1 MFFSCKTII
10 RLQERRKSTAA
21 TALSNLKQDSLI
33 HVPVPPE
40 TTQSLAG
47 ETITESIEDEEEN
60 QVTVGGDD
68 GELGI
73 PDLPKLSK
81 WTSLKYE
88 YSTVTHGTKSTR
100 S

>member
-1 MFFSCKTII
+1 LFFSCKTII

-60 QVTVGGDD
+60 Q
-68 GELGI
+68 
-73 PDLPKLSK
+73 DLQLPVQAVPI
-81 WTSLKYE
+81 TTNVVSLNPTQ
-88 YSTVTHGTKSTR
+88 SGFLHQ
-100 S
+100 